1 LFVSAVVG
9 YFGLFSL
16 CCESTNVSCF
26 KLFDFTCHMWVWT

>member
-16 CCESTNVSCF
+16 CCESTSCF